1 MISRILFRL
10 WLAASA
16 AWLALVY
23 GLVALTGDPV
33 PTAMDAAVI
42 WGIPAAVFIFGAA
55 LVRSVG
61 FDLRRFPQHRRRSP
75 DRRRGFLSLRR
86 R

>member
-10 WLAASA
+10 WLASSA

-55 LVRSVG
+55 LVWA
-61 FDLRRFPQHRRRSP
+61 FRRVRFTPVSTTP
-75 DRRRGFLSLRR
+75 PALT
-86 R
+86 